1 MKNFSAK
8 TAQDKDMRAAVQEAI
23 EHFRSTGER
32 CYASA
37 FSVLL
42 WHSDRA

>member
-1 MKNFSAK
+1 MKQFKAVTAK
-8 TAQDKDMRAAVQEAI
+8 DEDMRACVQEAI
-23 EHFRSTGER
+23 AHFQATGER

-42 WHSDRA
+42 WHSDRP